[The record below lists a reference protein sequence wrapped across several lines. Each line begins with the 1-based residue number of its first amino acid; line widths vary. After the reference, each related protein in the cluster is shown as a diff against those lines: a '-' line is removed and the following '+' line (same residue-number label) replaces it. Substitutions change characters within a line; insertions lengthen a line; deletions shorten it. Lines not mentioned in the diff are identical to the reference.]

1 MGFTVGDCR
10 SIFNADG
17 SLCVSGVVMQAIR
30 EGVNPKPH
38 LQHDGKSYMAF
49 SGDRSWTRMAEELY
63 DFLYPTFTENT
74 AVDAIIT
81 AACRAHPNLGIWKKP
96 KHVIR
101 AMLQRAQE
109 EARADNMM
117 ALMLGEMWASEK
129 YPTDE
134 WYAT

>member
-1 MGFTVGDCR
+1 
-10 SIFNADG
+10 
-17 SLCVSGVVMQAIR
+17 MQAIR
-30 EGVNPKPH
+30 DGGNPKPH
-38 LQHDGKSYMAF
+38 LQKHSGKSYMAF
-49 SGDRSWTRMAEELY
+49 SSDQSSARLAEELY
-63 DFLYPTFTENT
+63 DFLRPMFTENS
-74 AVDAIIT
+74 AGDAIIT
-81 AACRAHPNLGIWKKP
+81 AACHAHPNLGIWKKP